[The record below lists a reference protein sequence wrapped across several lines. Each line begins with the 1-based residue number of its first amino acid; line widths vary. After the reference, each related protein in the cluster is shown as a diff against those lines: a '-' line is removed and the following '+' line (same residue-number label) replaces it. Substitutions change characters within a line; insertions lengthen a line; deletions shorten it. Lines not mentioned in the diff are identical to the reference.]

1 MTVPTFNT
9 VAWFQVGAAAPEDAR
24 RFYGELF
31 GWRFQL
37 DPDEDGYD
45 LISYPGDD
53 RPSGGLAYGGTDAY
67 IEGTDDQA
75 LFLVLVEDV
84 AAMCERTERLGGKV
98 ERPLA
103 TTVSGLKFAYVV
115 DPSGNR
121 FGLFTPPLP
130 TA

>member
-9 VAWFQVGAAAPEDAR
+9 VAWFQMGADAPEDAR
-24 RFYGELF
+24 RFYGDLF
-31 GWRFQL
+31 GWRFQI

-45 LISYPGDD
+45 LISYPGADG
-53 RPSGGLAYGGTDAY
+53 PSGGLAYGGSAAY
-67 IEGTDDQA
+67 ADGVDDQA

-98 ERPLA
+98 ERPVTA
-103 TTVSGLKFAYVV
+103 TGSGLRYAYVV
-115 DPSGNR
+115 DPAGNR

>member
-1 MTVPTFNT
+1 MTVPMFNT

-31 GWRFQL
+31 GWRFQH
-37 DPDEDGYD
+37 DPAEDGYD
-45 LISYPGDD
+45 LISYPGAD
-53 RPSGGLAYGGTDAY
+53 RPSGGLAHPGTEAFV
-67 IEGTDDQA
+67 EGKDDQA

-98 ERPLA
+98 ELPVTA
-103 TTVSGLKFAYVV
+103 TGSGLKYAYVV
-115 DPSGNR
+115 DPAGNR

-130 TA
+130 PA